1 MELVEKMD
9 KPNFLSLTNTWI
21 LCGIFLVFASLY
33 GFSFERGSLNSFVG
47 VDAQSLEAADPT
59 RNAVVSS
66 QSALI
71 YFLSVVCI
79 LPFLKPMWKQ
89 LRDNALIFSVLGW
102 AILSVA
108 WSDIPSTSAI
118 NSLRMAIN
126 LVLVLYLFER
136 FSANDIQRLIMLV
149 GCIAA
154 AGSVFMVIAF
164 PQYGLQSRGLAAL
177 GAWEGIFGQKN
188 ICGLEMLILLLPAFF
203 VKLRG
208 IYARALRT
216 GYIAIVL
223 GIIFLTRSA
232 GAWIDTS
239 LCLVFVAVLKLTTR
253 MPRKDA
259 VIVALAAVG
268 VAVTVGLIALANYD
282 TFMFALGKDPTM
294 TGRTVLWPGLVHL
307 ALKRPIL
314 GYGYMAFWRG
324 LNGPSRYLALQM
336 NWLGLAG
343 AESGVLE
350 MWLELGI
357 VGLLLYV
364 LVFLCAVKDAL
375 RCICH
380 GPSAAAL
387 WYISILF
394 YVVVT
399 NIEGGLLLTPSDLAC
414 MLPFVAFVGLR
425 REAQRLREIG
435 TA

>member
-1 MELVEKMD
+1 MELIQKMD

-59 RNAVVSS
+59 RNAIVSS
-66 QSALI
+66 QSALV
-71 YFLSVVCI
+71 YLLSIACV

-108 WSDIPSTSAI
+108 WSDGPPTSAI
-118 NSLRMAIN
+118 NSLRMAID

-154 AGSVFMVIAF
+154 AGSVLMVVAF

-208 IYARALRT
+208 IHARALRT

-223 GIIFLTRSA
+223 GIIVMTRSA

-239 LCLVFVAVLKLTTR
+239 LCLVFVALLKLTTR

-259 VIVALAAVG
+259 VIVALAAFG
-268 VAVTVGLIALANYD
+268 AAVTIGVIALANYD

-294 TGRTVLWPGLVHL
+294 TGRTVLWPGLIHL
-307 ALKRPIL
+307 ALKRPLL

-357 VGLLLYV
+357 VGLLLYF
-364 LVFLCAVKDAL
+364 LAFLCAVKDAL
-375 RCICH
+375 RCMGR

-425 REAQRLREIG
+425 REAQRLRGIG